1 MADTEKRNFAGPKIE
16 HDSKTGLSHF
26 ILSTTDILS
35 VHPEIIQLHGLLSD
49 LPEIS
54 FTVNYEDGPGNE
66 WQDILSNFMT
76 NDLMAI
82 FNTIGAKGAGFK
94 NIVKAGSWTKKVY
107 AGYAPSTIPL
117 KFRIYTRDTFGQSS
131 AEMWKKY
138 LIKFASIN
146 DGNKFEIN
154 TAAKNIFGA
163 IKTAYNS
170 GEAVAGLANSSVSN
184 FNNSTNVTT
193 GQSDSDKKE
202 EEFNS
207 KCATVDAQKNAVN
220 EALSEISKLVPPGDP
235 YKIEMKL
242 EYTQTTEDST
252 LFDFS
257 GLGWTGYYTPIK
269 FSASFT
275 DTRLASGGTVKL
287 YPVEIGKNFS
297 TTMGGEPEPD
307 DNYIHYNELE
317 KALNDFISNCSS
329 LGKDAENR
337 IKKILDNSAKMMIKK
352 ALERKPLHE
361 EKNNSEIYKLG
372 KFIRNNVD
380 ALGDVMVSKYGKNRV
395 YETMNAENSLGEKLW
410 HLNIYNNVIFK
421 TTKPLVVYISEW
433 SYKASEE
440 RDGNEPVYYDF
451 EITCALDQ
459 VYSRT
464 IWDKIL
470 ARPKPATKSPTND
483 V

>member
-1 MADTEKRNFAGPKIE
+1 MADTEKRNFVGPKIE
-16 HDSKTGLSHF
+16 HDNKTGLSHF

-35 VHPEIIQLHGLLSD
+35 VRPEIIQLHGLLSD

-170 GEAVAGLANSSVSN
+170 GEAVAGLANSSLSN
-184 FNNSTNVTT
+184 FNNSTNATT
-193 GQSDSDKKE
+193 AGQSDSDNKE

-207 KCATVDAQKNAVN
+207 KCAAVDAQKNAVN
-220 EALSEISKLVPPGDP
+220 EALSEISKLVRPEVP

-242 EYTQTTEDST
+242 EYTETDSK
-252 LFDFS
+252 LL
-257 GLGWTGYYTPIK
+257 GYLGWYTPIK

-275 DTRLASGGTVKL
+275 DTRLASGGTVKSD
-287 YPVEIGKNFS
+287 PVEIGRNYS
-297 TTMGGEPEPD
+297 TTMSGEFKPND
-307 DNYIHYNELE
+307 IYIHYNELE
-317 KALNDFISNCSS
+317 EALNDFISKCSS
-329 LGKDAENR
+329 LGKDAENG
-337 IKKILDNSAKMMIKK
+337 IKKILDSSAKMMIRK
-352 ALERKPLHE
+352 AYETKPLHE
-361 EKNNSEIYKLG
+361 EKNNNEIHKLG
-372 KFIRNNVD
+372 KFLRNNAD
-380 ALGDVMVSKYGKNRV
+380 ALGDVMISKYGENRV

-410 HLNIYNNVIFK
+410 HLNIYNNVIFN

-459 VYSRT
+459 VYSRK
-464 IWDKIL
+464 IWNNIL
-470 ARPKPATKSPTND
+470 ARPMPATKPPANGI
-483 V
+483 

>member
-26 ILSTTDILS
+26 TLSTTDILS
-35 VHPEIIQLHGLLSD
+35 VRPEIVQLHGLLSD

-146 DGNKFEIN
+146 DGNKFEID

-170 GEAVAGLANSSVSN
+170 GEAVAGLANSSLSN
-184 FNNSTNVTT
+184 FNNSTNATT
-193 GQSDSDKKE
+193 AGQSDSDDEKYEKYM
-202 EEFNS
+202 S
-207 KCATVDAQKNAVN
+207 KAMTVYAQMNAVN
-220 EALSEISKLVPPGDP
+220 EALGEISKNASADGIFKIDM
-235 YKIEMKL
+235 KIEKGD
-242 EYTQTTEDST
+242 TKNN
-252 LFDFS
+252 
-257 GLGWTGYYTPIK
+257 WWITGIGGGHAPIN
-269 FSASFT
+269 FTASVT
-275 DTRLASGGTVKL
+275 DTRAAGDNVEFGPEEVGKL
-287 YPVEIGKNFS
+287 DAVNGKGN
-297 TTMGGEPEPD
+297 PD
-307 DNYIHYNELE
+307 PNGIEFTY
-317 KALNDFISNCSS
+317 
-329 LGKDAENR
+329 EN
-337 IKKILDNSAKMMIKK
+337 LKK
-352 ALERKPLHE
+352 AFKEFIDECSGLSDEAKTKIKGTLEGAYSKNRLKQAFETKPPHE
-361 EKNNSEIYKLG
+361 EKNNDEIHKLG
-372 KFIRNNVD
+372 KFLINNAD
-380 ALGDVMVSKYGKNRV
+380 ALGEVMVSKYGQNRV

-410 HLNIYNNVIFK
+410 HLNIYNNVIFN

-459 VYSRT
+459 VYSRKT
-464 IWDKIL
+464 WYNIL
-470 ARPKPATKSPTND
+470 ARPKPATKPPTNG

>member
-26 ILSTTDILS
+26 TLSTTDILS
-35 VHPEIIQLHGLLSD
+35 VRPEIVQLHGLLSD

-138 LIKFASIN
+138 LVKFASIN
-146 DGNKFEIN
+146 DGNKFEID

-184 FNNSTNVTT
+184 FNNSTNATA
-193 GQSDSDKKE
+193 GQLDSDDEKYEKYM
-202 EEFNS
+202 S
-207 KCATVDAQKNAVN
+207 KAMTVYAQINAVN
-220 EALSEISKLVPPGDP
+220 EALGEISKNASADGIF
-235 YKIEMKL
+235 KIDMKL
-242 EYTQTTEDST
+242 EKGDLLRNWWFTE
-252 LFDFS
+252 
-257 GLGWTGYYTPIK
+257 LGGVHAPIN
-269 FSASFT
+269 FIASVT
-275 DTRLASGGTVKL
+275 DTRAASDN
-287 YPVEIGKNFS
+287 VEFGPEEVGKIDAVS
-297 TTMGGEPEPD
+297 VTGDPD
-307 DNYIHYNELE
+307 PNEIE
-317 KALNDFISNCSS
+317 FTY
-329 LGKDAENR
+329 EN
-337 IKKILDNSAKMMIKK
+337 LKK
-352 ALERKPLHE
+352 AFKKFIDKCSGLSDEAKTKIKGTLEGAYSKNRLNQAFETKPPHE
-361 EKNNSEIYKLG
+361 EKNNSEIHKLG
-372 KFIRNNVD
+372 KFLRNNAD

-470 ARPKPATKSPTND
+470 ARPKPATKPPTNG

>member
-35 VHPEIIQLHGLLSD
+35 VRPEIIQLHGLLSD

-146 DGNKFEIN
+146 DDNKFKID

-163 IKTAYNS
+163 IQTAYNS
-170 GEAVAGLANSSVSN
+170 GEAVANLANSSVSN
-184 FNNSTNVTT
+184 FNNGTNVTAD
-193 GQSDSDKKE
+193 QSDSASEKEKKYKVKNE
-202 EEFNS
+202 
-207 KCATVDAQKNAVN
+207 ATDAKMNAVN
-220 EALSEISKLVPPGDP
+220 EVLTEISKLVPPGDP

-242 EYTQTTEDST
+242 AKDRFKKSEYAG
-252 LFDFS
+252 F
-257 GLGWTGYYTPIK
+257 GGAHYPIY
-269 FSASFT
+269 FYASFT
-275 DTRLASGGTVKL
+275 DTRAASDNVTYGPIPVGKFAATDRSGDPDPNDTSLSYEKL
-287 YPVEIGKNFS
+287 KKAIDNF
-297 TTMGGEPEPD
+297 
-307 DNYIHYNELE
+307 ILR
-317 KALNDFISNCSS
+317 CSS
-329 LGKDAENR
+329 LGEEGKNR
-337 IKKILDNSAKMMIKK
+337 IKKILDSYAENKIKDACETTK
-352 ALERKPLHE
+352 APSEE
-361 EKNNSEIYKLG
+361 EKNNEIHKLG
-372 KFIRNNVD
+372 NFLINNAD
-380 ALGDVMVSKYGKNRV
+380 ALGDVMISKYGENRV

-410 HLNIYNNVIFK
+410 HLNIYNNIIFN

-459 VYSRT
+459 VYSRK
-464 IWDKIL
+464 IWNNIL
-470 ARPKPATKSPTND
+470 ARPKSATKSPTNG

>member
-16 HDSKTGLSHF
+16 HDNKTGLSHF

-35 VHPEIIQLHGLLSD
+35 VRPEIIQLHGLLSD

-138 LIKFASIN
+138 LVKFASIN

-170 GEAVAGLANSSVSN
+170 GEAVAGLANSSLSN
-184 FNNSTNVTT
+184 FNNGTNVPT
-193 GQSDSDKKE
+193 GKSDSDNKE
-202 EEFNS
+202 AKFNS
-207 KCATVDAQKNAVN
+207 NAATVDAQKNAVN
-220 EALSEISKLVPPGDP
+220 EALSEISKLVRPEDP

-242 EYTQTTEDST
+242 EYTETESKYYAA
-252 LFDFS
+252 
-257 GLGWTGYYTPIK
+257 GWLGGYNPIK

-275 DTRLASGGTVKL
+275 DTRLASGGTVKFD
-287 YPVEIGKNFS
+287 PVEIGRNHS
-297 TTMGGEPEPD
+297 TSSMGNELDPD
-307 DNYIHYNELE
+307 GIYIHYNKLE
-317 KALNDFISNCSS
+317 EALNDFISKCSS
-329 LGKDAENR
+329 LGKDAENG

-352 ALERKPLHE
+352 AFETKPPHE
-361 EKNNSEIYKLG
+361 EKNDEIHKLG
-372 KFIRNNVD
+372 NFLRNNID
-380 ALGDVMVSKYGKNRV
+380 ALGDVMVSKYGENRV

-410 HLNIYNNVIFK
+410 HLNIYNNVIFN

-459 VYSRT
+459 VYSRK
-464 IWDKIL
+464 IWNDIL
-470 ARPKPATKSPTND
+470 ATPKPATKPPTNG

>member
-35 VHPEIIQLHGLLSD
+35 VRPEIIQLHGLLSD

-66 WQDILSNFMT
+66 WQDILSNFMA

-117 KFRIYTRDTFGQSS
+117 KFRIYTRNTFGQSS

-146 DGNKFEIN
+146 DGNKFEID

-170 GEAVAGLANSSVSN
+170 GEAVAGLANSSLSN
-184 FNNSTNVTT
+184 FNNSTNATT
-193 GQSDSDKKE
+193 AGQSDSDSEKYEKYM
-202 EEFNS
+202 S
-207 KCATVDAQKNAVN
+207 KAMTVYAQMNAVN
-220 EALSEISKLVPPGDP
+220 EALGEISKNASADGIF
-235 YKIEMKL
+235 KIDMKL
-242 EYTQTTEDST
+242 EKGDIVRNHWFTNW
-252 LFDFS
+252 FA
-257 GLGWTGYYTPIK
+257 GGHAPIN
-269 FSASFT
+269 FTASVT
-275 DTRLASGGTVKL
+275 DTRAAGDN
-287 YPVEIGKNFS
+287 VEFGPEEVGKIDAVDVN
-297 TTMGGEPEPD
+297 GDLDP
-307 DNYIHYNELE
+307 NEIE
-317 KALNDFISNCSS
+317 FTY
-329 LGKDAENR
+329 EN
-337 IKKILDNSAKMMIKK
+337 LKK
-352 ALERKPLHE
+352 AFKEFIDKCSGLSDEAKTKIKGTLEGTYSKNRLNQAFATKPPHE
-361 EKNNSEIYKLG
+361 EKNNSEIHKLG
-372 KFIRNNVD
+372 KFLRNNVD

-470 ARPKPATKSPTND
+470 ARPKPATKSPTNG

>member
-1 MADTEKRNFAGPKIE
+1 MADAEKRNFAGSKIE

-35 VHPEIIQLHGLLSD
+35 ARPEIIQLHGLLSD

-146 DGNKFEIN
+146 DGNKFEID

-170 GEAVAGLANSSVSN
+170 GEAVAGLTDSAVSS
-184 FNNSTNVTT
+184 FNNSTNATT
-193 GQSDSDKKE
+193 GQSDSDGEKYEKYM
-202 EEFNS
+202 S
-207 KCATVDAQKNAVN
+207 KAMTIYAQINAVN
-220 EALSEISKLVPPGDP
+220 EALGEISKNASADGIF
-235 YKIEMKL
+235 KIDMKL
-242 EYTQTTEDST
+242 EKGDLLRNWWFTE
-252 LFDFS
+252 
-257 GLGWTGYYTPIK
+257 LGGVHAPIN
-269 FSASFT
+269 FIASVT
-275 DTRLASGGTVKL
+275 DTRAASDN
-287 YPVEIGKNFS
+287 VEFGPEEVGKIDAVS
-297 TTMGGEPEPD
+297 VRGDPD
-307 DNYIHYNELE
+307 PNKIEFTY
-317 KALNDFISNCSS
+317 
-329 LGKDAENR
+329 EN
-337 IKKILDNSAKMMIKK
+337 LKK
-352 ALERKPLHE
+352 AFKEFIDKCSDLSDEAKTKIKGTLEGTYSKNRLKQAFETKPLYE
-361 EKNNSEIYKLG
+361 EKNNSEVHKLG
-372 KFIRNNVD
+372 KFLRNNAD
-380 ALGDVMVSKYGKNRV
+380 ALGDVMVSKYGENRV

-421 TTKPLVVYISEW
+421 PTKPLVVYIS
-433 SYKASEE
+433 
-440 RDGNEPVYYDF
+440 
-451 EITCALDQ
+451 
-459 VYSRT
+459 
-464 IWDKIL
+464 
-470 ARPKPATKSPTND
+470 
-483 V
+483 

>member
-26 ILSTTDILS
+26 TLSTTDILS
-35 VHPEIIQLHGLLSD
+35 VRPEIVQLHGLLSD

-138 LIKFASIN
+138 LVKFASIN
-146 DGNKFEIN
+146 DGNKFEID

-184 FNNSTNVTT
+184 FNNSTNATA
-193 GQSDSDKKE
+193 GQLDSDDEKYEKYM
-202 EEFNS
+202 S
-207 KCATVDAQKNAVN
+207 KAMTVYAQINAVN
-220 EALSEISKLVPPGDP
+220 EALGEISKNASADGIF
-235 YKIEMKL
+235 KIDMKL
-242 EYTQTTEDST
+242 EKGDLLRNWWFTE
-252 LFDFS
+252 
-257 GLGWTGYYTPIK
+257 LGGVHAPIN
-269 FSASFT
+269 FIASVT
-275 DTRLASGGTVKL
+275 DTRAASDNVDFGPEEVGKIDAVSVTGD
-287 YPVEIGKNFS
+287 PDPNEIEF
-297 TTMGGEPEPD
+297 T
-307 DNYIHYNELE
+307 Y
-317 KALNDFISNCSS
+317 
-329 LGKDAENR
+329 EN
-337 IKKILDNSAKMMIKK
+337 LKK
-352 ALERKPLHE
+352 AFKKFIDKCSGLSDEAKTKIKGTLEGAYSKNRLNQAFETKPPHE
-361 EKNNSEIYKLG
+361 EKNNSEIHKLG
-372 KFIRNNVD
+372 KFLRNNAD

-470 ARPKPATKSPTND
+470 ARPKPATKPPTNG

>member
-35 VHPEIIQLHGLLSD
+35 VRPEIIQLHGLLSD

-146 DGNKFEIN
+146 DGNKFKID

-163 IKTAYNS
+163 IQTAYNS

-184 FNNSTNVTT
+184 FNNSTNATT
-193 GQSDSDKKE
+193 GQLDSDDEKYEKYM
-202 EEFNS
+202 S
-207 KCATVDAQKNAVN
+207 KAMIVYAQINAVN
-220 EALSEISKLVPPGDP
+220 EALGEISKNASADGIF
-235 YKIEMKL
+235 KIDMKL
-242 EYTQTTEDST
+242 EKGDIVRNHWITNW
-252 LFDFS
+252 FA
-257 GLGWTGYYTPIK
+257 GGHAPIN
-269 FSASFT
+269 FTASIT
-275 DTRLASGGTVKL
+275 DTRAPSFNVEFGPEEVGTIDAVDFRGNPDPDGIEFTYEKL
-287 YPVEIGKNFS
+287 
-297 TTMGGEPEPD
+297 
-307 DNYIHYNELE
+307 
-317 KALNDFISNCSS
+317 
-329 LGKDAENR
+329 
-337 IKKILDNSAKMMIKK
+337 KK
-352 ALERKPLHE
+352 AFKEFIDECSDLSDETKTKIKGTLEGTYSKNRLNQAFETKPLYE
-361 EKNNSEIYKLG
+361 EKNNSEIHKLG
-372 KFIRNNVD
+372 KFLRNNAD
-380 ALGDVMVSKYGKNRV
+380 ALGEVMISKYGKNRV

-421 TTKPLVVYISEW
+421 TTKPLIVYISEW

-470 ARPKPATKSPTND
+470 ARPKPATKPPTNG

>member
-26 ILSTTDILS
+26 TLSTTDILS
-35 VHPEIIQLHGLLSD
+35 VRPEIVQLHGLLSD

-146 DGNKFEIN
+146 DGNKFEID

-170 GEAVAGLANSSVSN
+170 GEAVAGLANSSLSN
-184 FNNSTNVTT
+184 FNNSTNATT
-193 GQSDSDKKE
+193 AGQSDSDDEKYEKYM
-202 EEFNS
+202 S
-207 KCATVDAQKNAVN
+207 KAMTVYAQMNAVN
-220 EALSEISKLVPPGDP
+220 EALGEISKNASADGIFKIDM
-235 YKIEMKL
+235 KIEKG
-242 EYTQTTEDST
+242 DSGI
-252 LFDFS
+252 FN
-257 GLGWTGYYTPIK
+257 TGYAPIN
-269 FSASFT
+269 FTASVT
-275 DTRLASGGTVKL
+275 DTRAAGDNIEFGPEKVGKIDTVDFNGNPDPNKIEFTYENL
-287 YPVEIGKNFS
+287 KNVFK
-297 TTMGGEPEPD
+297 E
-307 DNYIHYNELE
+307 
-317 KALNDFISNCSS
+317 FIDECSS
-329 LGKDAENR
+329 LSDEAKTKIKGTLEGAYSKNR
-337 IKKILDNSAKMMIKK
+337 LKQAF
-352 ALERKPLHE
+352 ETKPPHE
-361 EKNNSEIYKLG
+361 EKNNDEIHKLG
-372 KFIRNNVD
+372 KFLRNNAD
-380 ALGDVMVSKYGKNRV
+380 ALGDIMISKYGENRV

-410 HLNIYNNVIFK
+410 HLNIYNNVIFN
-421 TTKPLVVYISEW
+421 TAKPLVVYISEW

-459 VYSRT
+459 VYSRKT
-464 IWDKIL
+464 WYNIL
-470 ARPKPATKSPTND
+470 ARPMPATKPPANG

>member
-35 VHPEIIQLHGLLSD
+35 VRPEIIQLHGLLSD

-146 DGNKFEIN
+146 DGNKFKID

-170 GEAVAGLANSSVSN
+170 GEAVAGLTDSAVSS
-184 FNNSTNVTT
+184 FNNSTNATT
-193 GQSDSDKKE
+193 GQSDSDSEKEKKYKVKNE
-202 EEFNS
+202 
-207 KCATVDAQKNAVN
+207 ATDAKMNAVN
-220 EALSEISKLVPPGDP
+220 EVLTEISKLVPPGDP

-242 EYTQTTEDST
+242 AKDRFKKSEYA
-252 LFDFS
+252 
-257 GLGWTGYYTPIK
+257 GIGGAHYTIY
-269 FSASFT
+269 FYASFT
-275 DTRLASGGTVKL
+275 DTRSASDNVTYGPKEVGKFAATDLFGDPDPSDTSISYEKL
-287 YPVEIGKNFS
+287 KKAIDNF
-297 TTMGGEPEPD
+297 
-307 DNYIHYNELE
+307 ILR
-317 KALNDFISNCSS
+317 CSS
-329 LGKDAENR
+329 LGEEGKNR
-337 IKKILDNSAKMMIKK
+337 IKKILDPYMENKIKVACETTK
-352 ALERKPLHE
+352 APSEE
-361 EKNNSEIYKLG
+361 EKNNEIHKLG
-372 KFIRNNVD
+372 NFLINNAD
-380 ALGDVMVSKYGKNRV
+380 ALGDVMISKYGENRV

-410 HLNIYNNVIFK
+410 HLNIYNNVIFN

-459 VYSRT
+459 VYSRK
-464 IWDKIL
+464 IWNNIL
-470 ARPKPATKSPTND
+470 ARPKPATKSPMNG

>member
-1 MADTEKRNFAGPKIE
+1 MADAEKRNFVGPKIE

-35 VHPEIIQLHGLLSD
+35 ARPEIIQLHGLLSD

-146 DGNKFEIN
+146 DGNKFEID

-170 GEAVAGLANSSVSN
+170 GEAVAGLANSSLSN
-184 FNNSTNVTT
+184 FNNSTNATA
-193 GQSDSDKKE
+193 GQSDSDGEKYEKYM
-202 EEFNS
+202 S
-207 KCATVDAQKNAVN
+207 KAMTIYAQINAVN
-220 EALSEISKLVPPGDP
+220 EALGEISKNASADGIF
-235 YKIEMKL
+235 KIDMKL
-242 EYTQTTEDST
+242 EKGDLLRNWWFTE
-252 LFDFS
+252 
-257 GLGWTGYYTPIK
+257 LGGVHAPIN
-269 FSASFT
+269 FIASVT
-275 DTRLASGGTVKL
+275 DTRAASDN
-287 YPVEIGKNFS
+287 VEFGPEEVGKIDAVS
-297 TTMGGEPEPD
+297 VRGDPD
-307 DNYIHYNELE
+307 PNKIEFTY
-317 KALNDFISNCSS
+317 
-329 LGKDAENR
+329 EN
-337 IKKILDNSAKMMIKK
+337 LKK
-352 ALERKPLHE
+352 AFKEFIDKCSDLSDEAKTKIKGTLEGTYSKNRLKQAFETKPLYE
-361 EKNNSEIYKLG
+361 EKNNSEVHKLG
-372 KFIRNNVD
+372 KFLRNNAD
-380 ALGDVMVSKYGKNRV
+380 ALGDVMVSKYGENRV

-459 VYSRT
+459 VYSRK

-470 ARPKPATKSPTND
+470 ARPKPATKSPTNG

>member
-26 ILSTTDILS
+26 TLSTTDILS
-35 VHPEIIQLHGLLSD
+35 VRPEIVQLHGLLSD

-94 NIVKAGSWTKKVY
+94 NVVKAGSWTKKVY

-146 DGNKFEIN
+146 DGNKFEID
-154 TAAKNIFGA
+154 TAAKNIFSA

-170 GEAVAGLANSSVSN
+170 GEAVAGLANSSLSN
-184 FNNSTNVTT
+184 FNNSTNTT
-193 GQSDSDKKE
+193 TAGQSDSDDEKYEKYM
-202 EEFNS
+202 S
-207 KCATVDAQKNAVN
+207 KAMTVYAQMNAVN
-220 EALSEISKLVPPGDP
+220 EALGEISKNASADGIFKIDM
-235 YKIEMKL
+235 KIEKG
-242 EYTQTTEDST
+242 DSGI
-252 LFDFS
+252 FNI
-257 GLGWTGYYTPIK
+257 GYAPIN
-269 FSASFT
+269 FTASVT
-275 DTRLASGGTVKL
+275 DTRAAGDNIEFGPEKVGKIDTVDFNGNPDPNKIEFTYENLKNAFKEFIDECSGLSDEAKIKIKGTL
-287 YPVEIGKNFS
+287 EGAYSKNRLKQAFE
-297 TTMGGEPEPD
+297 T
-307 DNYIHYNELE
+307 
-317 KALNDFISNCSS
+317 
-329 LGKDAENR
+329 
-337 IKKILDNSAKMMIKK
+337 
-352 ALERKPLHE
+352 KPRHE
-361 EKNNSEIYKLG
+361 EKNNDEIHKLG
-372 KFIRNNVD
+372 KFLINNID
-380 ALGDVMVSKYGKNRV
+380 ALGDVMVSKYGENRV

-410 HLNIYNNVIFK
+410 HLNIYNNVIFN

-459 VYSRT
+459 VYSRKT
-464 IWDKIL
+464 WYNIL
-470 ARPKPATKSPTND
+470 ARPMPATKPPANG

>member
-1 MADTEKRNFAGPKIE
+1 MADAEKRNFAGPKIE

-35 VHPEIIQLHGLLSD
+35 ARPEIIQLHGLLSD

-117 KFRIYTRDTFGQSS
+117 KFRIYTRNTFGQSS

-146 DGNKFEIN
+146 DGNKFEID

-170 GEAVAGLANSSVSN
+170 GEAVAGLANSSLSN
-184 FNNSTNVTT
+184 FNNSTNATA
-193 GQSDSDKKE
+193 GQSDSDGEKYEKYM
-202 EEFNS
+202 S
-207 KCATVDAQKNAVN
+207 KAMTIYAQINAVN
-220 EALSEISKLVPPGDP
+220 EALGEISKNASADGIF
-235 YKIEMKL
+235 KIDMKL
-242 EYTQTTEDST
+242 EKGDLLRNWWFTE
-252 LFDFS
+252 
-257 GLGWTGYYTPIK
+257 LGGVHAPIN
-269 FSASFT
+269 FIASVT
-275 DTRLASGGTVKL
+275 DTRAASDNVEFGPEEVGKIDAVSVTGDPDPNKIEFTYENLKKVFKEFIDKCSDLSDEAKTKIKGTL
-287 YPVEIGKNFS
+287 EGTYSKNRLKQAFE
-297 TTMGGEPEPD
+297 T
-307 DNYIHYNELE
+307 
-317 KALNDFISNCSS
+317 
-329 LGKDAENR
+329 
-337 IKKILDNSAKMMIKK
+337 
-352 ALERKPLHE
+352 KPLYE
-361 EKNNSEIYKLG
+361 EKNNSEVHKLG
-372 KFIRNNVD
+372 KFLRNNAD
-380 ALGDVMVSKYGKNRV
+380 ALGDVMVSKYGENRV

-470 ARPKPATKSPTND
+470 ARPKPATKSPTNG

>member
-26 ILSTTDILS
+26 TLSTTDILS
-35 VHPEIIQLHGLLSD
+35 VRPEIIQLHGLLSD

-184 FNNSTNVTT
+184 FNNSTNATT
-193 GQSDSDKKE
+193 GQSDSENEKYEKYL
-202 EEFNS
+202 S
-207 KCATVDAQKNAVN
+207 KAMTIYAQINAVN
-220 EALSEISKLVPPGDP
+220 EALGEISKNASADGIF
-235 YKIEMKL
+235 KIDMKL
-242 EYTQTTEDST
+242 EKGDRGIFDIKHAPINFTASVTDTRAAGDNVEFGPEKVGKIDAV
-252 LFDFS
+252 DFS
-257 GLGWTGYYTPIK
+257 GDPDPNGIE
-269 FSASFT
+269 FT
-275 DTRLASGGTVKL
+275 YEK
-287 YPVEIGKNFS
+287 
-297 TTMGGEPEPD
+297 
-307 DNYIHYNELE
+307 LE
-317 KALNDFISNCSS
+317 KAFKEFIDECSGLSNEAKTKIKGTLEGAYS
-329 LGKDAENR
+329 KNR
-337 IKKILDNSAKMMIKK
+337 LKQAF
-352 ALERKPLHE
+352 ETKPPHE
-361 EKNNSEIYKLG
+361 EKNNDEIHKLG
-372 KFIRNNVD
+372 KFLINNAD

-410 HLNIYNNVIFK
+410 HLNIYNNVVFN

-459 VYSRT
+459 VYSRET
-464 IWDKIL
+464 WYKIL
-470 ARPKPATKSPTND
+470 ARPKPATKPQTNG

>member
-1 MADTEKRNFAGPKIE
+1 MADTEKRNFVGPKIE
-16 HDSKTGLSHF
+16 YDNKTGLSHF
-26 ILSTTDILS
+26 ILSTTDALS
-35 VHPEIIQLHGLLSD
+35 GGRPKIIQLHGLLSD
-49 LPEIS
+49 LPEFS

-131 AEMWKKY
+131 AEKWKKY

-146 DGNKFEIN
+146 DGNRFQID
-154 TAAKNIFGA
+154 TAAKNIFSA
-163 IKTAYNS
+163 IQTAYNS
-170 GEAVAGLANSSVSN
+170 GEAVANLANSSVSN
-184 FNNSTNVTT
+184 FNNGTNVPTDK
-193 GQSDSDKKE
+193 SDSDDEKYEKYMS
-202 EEFNS
+202 N
-207 KCATVDAQKNAVN
+207 AMTVDAQKNAVN
-220 EALSEISKLVPPGDP
+220 EALSEISKLVRPEDP
-235 YKIEMKL
+235 YKIEMTL
-242 EYTQTTEDST
+242 EYTEPESNYYA
-252 LFDFS
+252 
-257 GLGWTGYYTPIK
+257 LGWAGMYNPIK

-275 DTRLASGGTVKL
+275 DTRLASGGTVKFD
-287 YPVEIGKNFS
+287 PVEIGRNHS
-297 TTMGGEPEPD
+297 NSGIMGSELDPD
-307 DNYIHYNELE
+307 GIYIHYSKLE
-317 KALNDFISNCSS
+317 KALNDFISKCSS
-329 LGKDAENR
+329 LGKDAENG
-337 IKKILDNSAKMMIKK
+337 IKKILDNSAKLMIKK
-352 ALERKPLHE
+352 AFDTKPPHE
-361 EKNNSEIYKLG
+361 EKNDEIHKLG
-372 KFIRNNVD
+372 RFLMNNID

-395 YETMNAENSLGEKLW
+395 YETMNIENSLGEKLW
-410 HLNIYNNVIFK
+410 HLNIYNNVIFN

-459 VYSRT
+459 VYSRE
-464 IWDKIL
+464 IWNKIL
-470 ARPKPATKSPTND
+470 ARPKPATKSPTSG

>member
-1 MADTEKRNFAGPKIE
+1 MTDAEKRNFAGPKIE
-16 HDSKTGLSHF
+16 YDSKTGLSHF

-35 VHPEIIQLHGLLSD
+35 ARPEIIQLHGLLSD

-117 KFRIYTRDTFGQSS
+117 KFRIYTRNTFGQSS

-146 DGNKFEIN
+146 DGNKFEIA

-170 GEAVAGLANSSVSN
+170 GEAVAGLANSSLSN
-184 FNNSTNVTT
+184 FNNSTNATA
-193 GQSDSDKKE
+193 GQSDSDGEKYEKYM
-202 EEFNS
+202 S
-207 KCATVDAQKNAVN
+207 KAMTIYAQINAVN
-220 EALSEISKLVPPGDP
+220 EALGEISKNASADGIF
-235 YKIEMKL
+235 KIDMKL
-242 EYTQTTEDST
+242 EKGDLLRNWWFTE
-252 LFDFS
+252 
-257 GLGWTGYYTPIK
+257 LGGVHAPIN
-269 FSASFT
+269 FIASVT
-275 DTRLASGGTVKL
+275 DTRAASDN
-287 YPVEIGKNFS
+287 VEFGPEEVGKIDAVS
-297 TTMGGEPEPD
+297 VRGDPD
-307 DNYIHYNELE
+307 PNEIE
-317 KALNDFISNCSS
+317 FTY
-329 LGKDAENR
+329 EN
-337 IKKILDNSAKMMIKK
+337 LKK
-352 ALERKPLHE
+352 AFKEFIDKCSDLSDEAKTKIKGTLEGTYSKNRLKQAFETKPLYE
-361 EKNNSEIYKLG
+361 EKNNSEVHKLG
-372 KFIRNNVD
+372 KFLRNNAD
-380 ALGDVMVSKYGKNRV
+380 ALGDVMVSKYGENRV

-470 ARPKPATKSPTND
+470 ARPKPATKSPTNG

>member
-35 VHPEIIQLHGLLSD
+35 VRPEIIQLHGLLSD

-66 WQDILSNFMT
+66 WQDILSNFMA

-117 KFRIYTRDTFGQSS
+117 KFRIYTRNTFGQSS

-146 DGNKFEIN
+146 DGNKFEID

-170 GEAVAGLANSSVSN
+170 GEAVAGLANSSLSN
-184 FNNSTNVTT
+184 FNNSTNATT
-193 GQSDSDKKE
+193 AGQSDSDSEKYEKYM
-202 EEFNS
+202 S
-207 KCATVDAQKNAVN
+207 KAMTVYAQMNAVN
-220 EALSEISKLVPPGDP
+220 EALGEISKNASADGIF
-235 YKIEMKL
+235 KIDMKL
-242 EYTQTTEDST
+242 EKGDIVRNHWFTNW
-252 LFDFS
+252 FA
-257 GLGWTGYYTPIK
+257 GGHAPIN
-269 FSASFT
+269 FTASVT
-275 DTRLASGGTVKL
+275 DTRAAGDNVGFGPEEVGKIDAVDVNGD
-287 YPVEIGKNFS
+287 PDPNEIEF
-297 TTMGGEPEPD
+297 T
-307 DNYIHYNELE
+307 Y
-317 KALNDFISNCSS
+317 
-329 LGKDAENR
+329 EN
-337 IKKILDNSAKMMIKK
+337 LKK
-352 ALERKPLHE
+352 AFKKFIDKCSGLSDEAKTKIKGTLEGAYSKNRLSQAFETKPPHE
-361 EKNNSEIYKLG
+361 EKNNSEIHKLG
-372 KFIRNNVD
+372 KFIRNNAD

-470 ARPKPATKSPTND
+470 ARPKPATKSPTNG

>member
-26 ILSTTDILS
+26 ILSTTDIPS
-35 VHPEIIQLHGLLSD
+35 VRPEIIQLHGLLSD

-146 DGNKFEIN
+146 DGNKFEID
-154 TAAKNIFGA
+154 TAAKNIFSA

-170 GEAVAGLANSSVSN
+170 GEAVAGLTNSAVSN
-184 FNNSTNVTT
+184 FNNSTNATT
-193 GQSDSDKKE
+193 GQSDSDDEKYEKYM
-202 EEFNS
+202 S
-207 KCATVDAQKNAVN
+207 KAMTVYAQINAVN
-220 EALSEISKLVPPGDP
+220 EALGEISKNASADGIF
-235 YKIEMKL
+235 KIDMKL
-242 EYTQTTEDST
+242 EKGDTER
-252 LFDFS
+252 S
-257 GLGWTGYYTPIK
+257 GFLWLGEYAAPIN
-269 FSASFT
+269 FTASFT
-275 DTRLASGGTVKL
+275 DTRLASANVEFGPEEVGKIDAVDSSGNPDHSKIEFTYEKL
-287 YPVEIGKNFS
+287 
-297 TTMGGEPEPD
+297 
-307 DNYIHYNELE
+307 
-317 KALNDFISNCSS
+317 
-329 LGKDAENR
+329 
-337 IKKILDNSAKMMIKK
+337 KK
-352 ALERKPLHE
+352 AFKEFIDECSGLSDEAKTKIKGTLEGTYSKNRLKQAFETKPPHE
-361 EKNNSEIYKLG
+361 EKNNSEIRKLG

-380 ALGDVMVSKYGKNRV
+380 ALGDIMVSKYGVNRV

-459 VYSRT
+459 VYSRET
-464 IWDKIL
+464 WYSIL
-470 ARPKPATKSPTND
+470 ARPKPATKPTANG

>member
-1 MADTEKRNFAGPKIE
+1 MADAEKRNFAGPKIE

-35 VHPEIIQLHGLLSD
+35 ARPEIIQLHGLLSD

-146 DGNKFEIN
+146 DGNKFEID

-170 GEAVAGLANSSVSN
+170 GEAVAGLANSSLSN
-184 FNNSTNVTT
+184 FNNSTNVTA
-193 GQSDSDKKE
+193 GQPDSDGEKYEKYM
-202 EEFNS
+202 S
-207 KCATVDAQKNAVN
+207 KAMTVYAQINAVN
-220 EALSEISKLVPPGDP
+220 EALGEISKNASTDGIF
-235 YKIEMKL
+235 KIDMKL
-242 EYTQTTEDST
+242 EKGDLLRNWWFTE
-252 LFDFS
+252 
-257 GLGWTGYYTPIK
+257 LGGVHAPIN
-269 FSASFT
+269 FIASVT
-275 DTRLASGGTVKL
+275 DTRAASDN
-287 YPVEIGKNFS
+287 VEFGPEEVGKIDAVS
-297 TTMGGEPEPD
+297 VRGDPD
-307 DNYIHYNELE
+307 PNKIEFTY
-317 KALNDFISNCSS
+317 
-329 LGKDAENR
+329 EN
-337 IKKILDNSAKMMIKK
+337 LKK
-352 ALERKPLHE
+352 AFKEFIDKCSDLSDEAKTKIKGTLEGTYSKNRLKQAFETKPLYE
-361 EKNNSEIYKLG
+361 EKNNSEVHKLG
-372 KFIRNNVD
+372 KFLRNNAD
-380 ALGDVMVSKYGKNRV
+380 ALGDVMVSKYGENRV

-459 VYSRT
+459 VYSRK

-470 ARPKPATKSPTND
+470 ARPKPATKSPTNG

>member
-35 VHPEIIQLHGLLSD
+35 VRPEIVQLHGLLSD

-146 DGNKFEIN
+146 DGNKFEID

-163 IKTAYNS
+163 IQTAYNS
-170 GEAVAGLANSSVSN
+170 GEAVANLANSSVSN
-184 FNNSTNVTT
+184 FNNSTNVTA
-193 GQSDSDKKE
+193 GQSDSDSKKQE
-202 EEFNS
+202 EY
-207 KCATVDAQKNAVN
+207 KTKVATVTAQMKAVN
-220 EALSEISKLVPPGDP
+220 EVLAEISKLGTPEDR

-242 EYTQTTEDST
+242 STYKMPGLDSDFIH
-252 LFDFS
+252 LF
-257 GLGWTGYYTPIK
+257 
-269 FSASFT
+269 ASFT
-275 DTRLASGGTVKL
+275 DTRDAGEKVTYASGKVGRLNSIDFRGNPDAKDISISYDKL
-287 YPVEIGKNFS
+287 K
-297 TTMGGEPEPD
+297 
-307 DNYIHYNELE
+307 
-317 KALNDFISNCSS
+317 KALDDFISKCSS
-329 LGKDAENR
+329 LLDKEGEDR
-337 IKKILDNSAKMMIKK
+337 IKKILDSYAEGRIKVACETK
-352 ALERKPLHE
+352 SPNE
-361 EKNNSEIYKLG
+361 EKNNEIRKMGEFL
-372 KFIRNNVD
+372 RNNAD
-380 ALGDVMVSKYGKNRV
+380 ALGDVMISKYGENRV

-410 HLNIYNNVIFK
+410 HLNIYNNVIFNM
-421 TTKPLVVYISEW
+421 TKPLVVYISEW

-459 VYSRT
+459 VYSRK
-464 IWDKIL
+464 IWNNIL
-470 ARPKPATKSPTND
+470 ARPMPATKTSVD
-483 V
+483 GV

>member
-26 ILSTTDILS
+26 TLSTTDILS
-35 VHPEIIQLHGLLSD
+35 VRPEIVQLHGLLSD

-184 FNNSTNVTT
+184 FNNSTNATT
-193 GQSDSDKKE
+193 GQSDSDDEKYEKYMY
-202 EEFNS
+202 
-207 KCATVDAQKNAVN
+207 KAMTIYAQINAVN
-220 EALSEISKLVPPGDP
+220 EALGEISKNASADGIF
-235 YKIEMKL
+235 KIDMKL
-242 EYTQTTEDST
+242 EKGDTERGGF
-252 LFDFS
+252 LW
-257 GLGWTGYYTPIK
+257 LGEYVAPIN
-269 FSASFT
+269 FTASVT
-275 DTRLASGGTVKL
+275 DTRVASAN
-287 YPVEIGKNFS
+287 VEFGPEEVGKIDAVNS
-297 TTMGGEPEPD
+297 SGNPD
-307 DNYIHYNELE
+307 PDKIEFTNENL
-317 KALNDFISNCSS
+317 
-329 LGKDAENR
+329 
-337 IKKILDNSAKMMIKK
+337 KK
-352 ALERKPLHE
+352 AFKKFIDECSGLSDEAKTKIKGTLEGAYSKNRLRQAFETKPPHE
-361 EKNNSEIYKLG
+361 EKNNSEIHKLG
-372 KFIRNNVD
+372 KFLRNNAD
-380 ALGDVMVSKYGKNRV
+380 ALGDVMVSKYGQNRV

-410 HLNIYNNVIFK
+410 HLNIYNDVVFN
-421 TTKPLVVYISEW
+421 TAKPLVVYISEW

-470 ARPKPATKSPTND
+470 ARPKPATKPPENG

>member
-1 MADTEKRNFAGPKIE
+1 MADAKKRNFAGPKIE

-35 VHPEIIQLHGLLSD
+35 VRPEIIQLHGLLSD

-146 DGNKFEIN
+146 DGNKFEID

-170 GEAVAGLANSSVSN
+170 GEAVAGLANSSLSN
-184 FNNSTNVTT
+184 FNNSTNATA
-193 GQSDSDKKE
+193 GQSDSDGEKYEKYM
-202 EEFNS
+202 S
-207 KCATVDAQKNAVN
+207 KAMTIYAQINAVN
-220 EALSEISKLVPPGDP
+220 EALGEISKNASADGIF
-235 YKIEMKL
+235 KIDMKL
-242 EYTQTTEDST
+242 EKGDLLRNWWFTE
-252 LFDFS
+252 
-257 GLGWTGYYTPIK
+257 LGGVHAPIN
-269 FSASFT
+269 FIASVT
-275 DTRLASGGTVKL
+275 DTRAASDN
-287 YPVEIGKNFS
+287 VEFGPEEVGKIDAVS
-297 TTMGGEPEPD
+297 VRGDPD
-307 DNYIHYNELE
+307 PNKIEFTY
-317 KALNDFISNCSS
+317 
-329 LGKDAENR
+329 EN
-337 IKKILDNSAKMMIKK
+337 LKK
-352 ALERKPLHE
+352 AFKEFIDKCSDLSDEAKTKIKGTLEGTYSKNRLKQAFETKPLYE
-361 EKNNSEIYKLG
+361 EKNNSEVHKLG
-372 KFIRNNVD
+372 KFLRNNAD
-380 ALGDVMVSKYGKNRV
+380 ALGDVMVSKYGENRV

-470 ARPKPATKSPTND
+470 ARPKPAMKSPPNG

>member
-16 HDSKTGLSHF
+16 HDNKTGLSHF

-35 VHPEIIQLHGLLSD
+35 VRPEIIQLHGLLSD

-131 AEMWKKY
+131 AEMWKIY

-146 DGNKFEIN
+146 DGNKFAID
-154 TAAKNIFGA
+154 TAAKNIFSA
-163 IKTAYNS
+163 IQTAYNS
-170 GEAVAGLANSSVSN
+170 GEAVAGLANSSVSS
-184 FNNSTNVTT
+184 FNNSTNVTA
-193 GQSDSDKKE
+193 GQSDSDGEKYEKYM
-202 EEFNS
+202 S
-207 KCATVDAQKNAVN
+207 KAMTVNAQINAVN
-220 EALSEISKLVPPGDP
+220 EALGEISKNASADGIF
-235 YKIEMKL
+235 KIDMKL
-242 EYTQTTEDST
+242 EKGDTERGG
-252 LFDFS
+252 FFW
-257 GLGWTGYYTPIK
+257 LGEYVAPIN
-269 FSASFT
+269 FTASVT
-275 DTRLASGGTVKL
+275 DTRVASAN
-287 YPVEIGKNFS
+287 VEFGPEEVGKIDAVNS
-297 TTMGGEPEPD
+297 SGNPD
-307 DNYIHYNELE
+307 PDKIEFTYEKLE
-317 KALNDFISNCSS
+317 KAFKKFIDECSGLS
-329 LGKDAENR
+329 DETKTKIKGTLEGAYSKNR
-337 IKKILDNSAKMMIKK
+337 LRQAF
-352 ALERKPLHE
+352 ETKPPHE
-361 EKNNSEIYKLG
+361 EKNNDEIHKLG
-372 KFIRNNVD
+372 KFLINNAD
-380 ALGDVMVSKYGKNRV
+380 ALGDVMVSKYGQNRV

-410 HLNIYNNVIFK
+410 HLNIYNNVIFN
-421 TTKPLVVYISEW
+421 TVKPLVVYISEW

-459 VYSRT
+459 VYSRET
-464 IWDKIL
+464 WYNIL
-470 ARPKPATKSPTND
+470 ARPKPATKPPENG

>member
-35 VHPEIIQLHGLLSD
+35 ARPEIIQLHGLLSD

-66 WQDILSNFMT
+66 WQDILSNFMA

-146 DGNKFEIN
+146 DGNKFEID

-170 GEAVAGLANSSVSN
+170 GEAIAGLANSSLSN
-184 FNNSTNVTT
+184 FNNSTNATT
-193 GQSDSDKKE
+193 AGQSDSDSEKHEKYM
-202 EEFNS
+202 S
-207 KCATVDAQKNAVN
+207 KAMTVYARMNAVN
-220 EALSEISKLVPPGDP
+220 EALGEISKNASADGIF
-235 YKIEMKL
+235 KIDMKL
-242 EYTQTTEDST
+242 EKGDIVRNHWFTNW
-252 LFDFS
+252 FA
-257 GLGWTGYYTPIK
+257 GGHAPIN
-269 FSASFT
+269 FTASVT
-275 DTRLASGGTVKL
+275 DTRAAGDN
-287 YPVEIGKNFS
+287 VEFGPEEVGKIDAVDVN
-297 TTMGGEPEPD
+297 GDPD
-307 DNYIHYNELE
+307 PNGIEFTYEKLE
-317 KALNDFISNCSS
+317 KAFKEFIDECSGLS
-329 LGKDAENR
+329 DEAKTKIKGTLEGTYSKNR
-337 IKKILDNSAKMMIKK
+337 LKQAF
-352 ALERKPLHE
+352 ETKPLYE
-361 EKNNSEIYKLG
+361 EKNNSEIHKLG
-372 KFIRNNVD
+372 KFLRNNAD
-380 ALGDVMVSKYGKNRV
+380 ALGDVMISKYGKNRV

-470 ARPKPATKSPTND
+470 ARPKPATKSLANG

>member
-35 VHPEIIQLHGLLSD
+35 ARPEIIQLHGLLSD

-94 NIVKAGSWTKKVY
+94 NIVKTGSWTKKVY

-146 DGNKFEIN
+146 DGNKFKID
-154 TAAKNIFGA
+154 TAAKNIFSA
-163 IKTAYNS
+163 IQTAYNS
-170 GEAVAGLANSSVSN
+170 GEAVAGLADSSVSN
-184 FNNSTNVTT
+184 FNSSTNATT
-193 GQSDSDKKE
+193 GQSDSDSKKQQE
-202 EEFNS
+202 YQS
-207 KCATVDAQKNAVN
+207 KVASVTAQMEAVN
-220 EALSEISKLVPPGDP
+220 EVLTEISKLVPPEAP

-242 EYTQTTEDST
+242 SKWEMPGTDK
-252 LFDFS
+252 LIVFD
-257 GLGWTGYYTPIK
+257 
-269 FSASFT
+269 ASFT
-275 DTRLASGGTVKL
+275 DTREASDNVTYGPIEVGTLDKVYIL
-287 YPVEIGKNFS
+287 GD
-297 TTMGGEPEPD
+297 PD
-307 DNYIHYNELE
+307 PKDICIYSEKLE
-317 KALNDFISNCSS
+317 KALNDFISDCSS
-329 LGKDAENR
+329 LDKEAETSIKNILNDYAINQ
-337 IKKILDNSAKMMIKK
+337 IKKPLKTE
-352 ALERKPLHE
+352 LLHE
-361 EKNNSEIYKLG
+361 EKNNEIHKIG
-372 KFIRNNVD
+372 KFIKDNIN
-380 ALGDVMVSKYGKNRV
+380 ALGDVMVSKYGENRV

-410 HLNIYNNVIFK
+410 HLNIYNNVIFNM
-421 TTKPLVVYISEW
+421 TKPLVVYISEW

-459 VYSRT
+459 VYSRK
-464 IWDKIL
+464 IWNNIL
-470 ARPKPATKSPTND
+470 ATPKPATKPPIRGA
-483 V
+483 

>member
-26 ILSTTDILS
+26 ILSTTDVLS
-35 VHPEIIQLHGLLSD
+35 VRPEIIQLHGLLSD

-154 TAAKNIFGA
+154 TAAKNIFSA
-163 IKTAYNS
+163 IQTAYNS

-184 FNNSTNVTT
+184 FNNSTNVTA
-193 GQSDSDKKE
+193 GQSDSENEKYEKYL
-202 EEFNS
+202 S
-207 KCATVDAQKNAVN
+207 KAMTIYAQINAVN
-220 EALSEISKLVPPGDP
+220 EALGEISKNASADGIF
-235 YKIEMKL
+235 KIDMKL
-242 EYTQTTEDST
+242 EKGDAKNRLWITGIGGGHAPI
-252 LFDFS
+252 DF
-257 GLGWTGYYTPIK
+257 T
-269 FSASFT
+269 ASVT
-275 DTRLASGGTVKL
+275 DTRAAGDNVEFGPEEVGKIDTVDFR
-287 YPVEIGKNFS
+287 GN
-297 TTMGGEPEPD
+297 PD
-307 DNYIHYNELE
+307 PNKIEFTYEKLE
-317 KALNDFISNCSS
+317 KAFKKFIDECSGLS
-329 LGKDAENR
+329 DEAKTKIKGTLEGAYSKNR
-337 IKKILDNSAKMMIKK
+337 LKQAF
-352 ALERKPLHE
+352 ETKPPHE
-361 EKNNSEIYKLG
+361 EKNNDEIHKLG
-372 KFIRNNVD
+372 KFLINNAD

-410 HLNIYNNVIFK
+410 HLNIYNNVVFN

-459 VYSRT
+459 VYSRET
-464 IWDKIL
+464 WYKIL
-470 ARPKPATKSPTND
+470 ARPKPATKPPTSS

>member
-1 MADTEKRNFAGPKIE
+1 
-16 HDSKTGLSHF
+16 
-26 ILSTTDILS
+26 
-35 VHPEIIQLHGLLSD
+35 
-49 LPEIS
+49 
-54 FTVNYEDGPGNE
+54 
-66 WQDILSNFMT
+66 
-76 NDLMAI
+76 
-82 FNTIGAKGAGFK
+82 
-94 NIVKAGSWTKKVY
+94 
-107 AGYAPSTIPL
+107 
-117 KFRIYTRDTFGQSS
+117 
-131 AEMWKKY
+131 
-138 LIKFASIN
+138 
-146 DGNKFEIN
+146 
-154 TAAKNIFGA
+154 
-163 IKTAYNS
+163 
-170 GEAVAGLANSSVSN
+170 
-184 FNNSTNVTT
+184 
-193 GQSDSDKKE
+193 
-202 EEFNS
+202 
-207 KCATVDAQKNAVN
+207 
-220 EALSEISKLVPPGDP
+220 
-235 YKIEMKL
+235 MKL
-242 EYTQTTEDST
+242 EYTQTTEDSS
-252 LFDFS
+252 LFGLS

-297 TTMGGEPEPD
+297 TTMKSEPEPD
-307 DNYIHYNELE
+307 DNYIHYDELE
-317 KALNDFISNCSS
+317 KALNDFISKCSS

-352 ALERKPLHE
+352 ALGTKPLYE
-361 EKNNSEIYKLG
+361 EKNNSEIHKLG
-372 KFIRNNVD
+372 KFLRNNAD

-470 ARPKPATKSPTND
+470 TRPKPATKSPTNG

>member
-1 MADTEKRNFAGPKIE
+1 MADAEKRNFAGPKIE

-35 VHPEIIQLHGLLSD
+35 VRPEIIQLHGLLSD

-146 DGNKFEIN
+146 DGNKFRID
-154 TAAKNIFGA
+154 TAAKNIFSA
-163 IKTAYNS
+163 IQTAYNS
-170 GEAVAGLANSSVSN
+170 GEAVANLANSSVSD
-184 FNNSTNVTT
+184 FNNSTNVTA
-193 GQSDSDKKE
+193 GQSDSDDEKYEKYM
-202 EEFNS
+202 S
-207 KCATVDAQKNAVN
+207 KAMTVYALINAVN
-220 EALSEISKLVPPGDP
+220 EALGEISKNASADGIF
-235 YKIEMKL
+235 KIDMKL
-242 EYTQTTEDST
+242 EKGDTERDGF
-252 LFDFS
+252 LW
-257 GLGWTGYYTPIK
+257 LNGYAPIN
-269 FSASFT
+269 FTASVT
-275 DTRLASGGTVKL
+275 DTRAASANVEFGPEEVGKIDTV
-287 YPVEIGKNFS
+287 NFKAN
-297 TTMGGEPEPD
+297 PD
-307 DNYIHYNELE
+307 PDKIEFTNENL
-317 KALNDFISNCSS
+317 
-329 LGKDAENR
+329 
-337 IKKILDNSAKMMIKK
+337 KK
-352 ALERKPLHE
+352 AFKKFIDKCSGLSDEAKTKIKGTLEGAYSKNRLNQAFETKPPHE
-361 EKNNSEIYKLG
+361 EKNNSEIHKLG
-372 KFIRNNVD
+372 KFLRNNAD

-470 ARPKPATKSPTND
+470 ARPKPATKPPTNG